1 MELKCI
7 VIDDEP
13 LAIEVLE
20 SYISR
25 IDRLSISGTFN
36 NAIKAFEYLQ
46 HHQVDLIFLDIQMP
60 RLTGLEFVKTLTHPP
75 KIIFTT
81 AYREYALDGFE
92 LEAVDYLL
100 KPIAFDRFL
109 KAVGKIVPETNAP
122 AESVVKFSDDDPFV
136 YFKVDKKM
144 VKIRLTD
151 ILYIESLKDYVKVV
165 TPEKEIIT
173 HQQISYLEHKL
184 PENQFIRVHRSFIAA
199 IEKVEAFTATDIEMG
214 KHHIPIGRNYKSDVT
229 NRLGANVL

>member
-25 IDRLSISGTFN
+25 IDKLSLSGTFN

-46 HHQVDLIFLDIQMP
+46 QHQVDLIFLDIQMP

-109 KAVGKIVPETNAP
+109 KAISKIVPETNVRTEP
-122 AESVVKFSDDDPFV
+122 TIKFSDDDPFV

-144 VKIRLTD
+144 IKIRLTD

-199 IEKVEAFTATDIEMG
+199 IDKVEAFTATDIEMG

-229 NRLGANVL
+229 AKLGTNVL

>member
-25 IDRLSISGTFN
+25 IDKLSLSGTFN

-46 HHQVDLIFLDIQMP
+46 QHQVDLIFLDIQMP
-60 RLTGLEFVKTLTHPP
+60 RLTGLE
-75 KIIFTT
+75 FTT

-109 KAVGKIVPETNAP
+109 KAISKIVPETNVRTEP
-122 AESVVKFSDDDPFV
+122 TIKFSDDDPFV

-144 VKIRLTD
+144 IKIRLTD

-199 IEKVEAFTATDIEMG
+199 IDKVEAFTATDIEMG

-229 NRLGANVL
+229 AKLGTNVL